1 MFEGLFGFALLG
13 GAGLLFL
20 IIMFTAF
27 IPIPLWLEA
36 KACSVKVGLLD
47 LFFMRFRGVPP
58 TIIVRSL
65 IQASKANLAGIEK
78 EHLESHYLARGNVE
92 LVIDALI
99 SADRA
104 RIPLDLRTA
113 TAIDLAGR
121 DVREAVQMCVT
132 PKVIKTHM
140 VENMAKDGIQVKAR
154 AQVTVKANIQ
164 KLVGGA
170 GVDTILAR
178 VGEGICTRI
187 GSCTDHKEVL
197 ENPDSISREVEKRD
211 LDKNTAFEIL
221 SIDIADVDVGKN
233 IGAGLQ
239 IEQAEADKQI
249 AQAKAAQRVA
259 NARAAKEEN
268 LAKEQ
273 EMKAL
278 LIEAEAQIPM
288 AMAEALKSGKLGV
301 QDYYQLKNVE
311 ADTEMR
317 NSIAHL
323 GPELELSAEKN

>member
-1 MFEGLFGFALLG
+1 MFESLFGLALLG

-20 IIMFTAF
+20 LIVFTAF

-36 KACSVKVGLLD
+36 KACSVQVSLLD

-58 TIIVRSL
+58 STIVRSL
-65 IQASKANLAGIEK
+65 IQASKASLGDITK
-78 EHLESHYLARGNVE
+78 DHLETHFLSGGNVE
-92 LVIDALI
+92 VVINALI

-104 RIPLDLRTA
+104 RIPLDFRTA

-121 DVREAVQMCVT
+121 NVLEAVQMCVT

-187 GSCTDHKEVL
+187 GSCDNHKEVL

-249 AQAKAAQRVA
+249 AEAKAAQRVA
-259 NARAAKEEN
+259 NARALKEEN

-273 EMKAL
+273 EMQAR
-278 LIEAEAQIPM
+278 LIDAQSQIPM

-311 ADTEMR
+311 ADTDMR
-317 NSIAHL
+317 KSIAHL
-323 GPELELSAEKN
+323 GPELELSGEQS